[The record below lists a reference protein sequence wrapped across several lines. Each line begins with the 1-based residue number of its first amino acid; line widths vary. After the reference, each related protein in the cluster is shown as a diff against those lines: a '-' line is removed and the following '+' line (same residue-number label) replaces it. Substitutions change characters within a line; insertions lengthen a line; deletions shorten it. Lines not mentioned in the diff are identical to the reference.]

1 MKRITTNGGPVNPT
15 IRSRRGPT
23 RGLILLLLSTFLA
36 VLGVS
41 SLAAPAFAADCV
53 PSATTACVQGVVK
66 SSTGEMAPG
75 VEVALSGGAAEETAT
90 TDENGRWVFEVTKA
104 GDYSVTINEETL
116 PEGQFLKSVGTRD
129 VVVELNSQASA
140 LFPLTDDPD
149 AAKAAAEKP
158 DASTS
163 ASKPA
168 KDSANSFSWPR
179 FWQQF
184 VSGIR
189 MGLLIALASLGL
201 SLIFGTTGLSNFAQG
216 EMVTMGGLLAA
227 VFMGLIGNLWMA
239 GLLAVVACAAFGWAQ
254 DKVLWK
260 PLRKRGL
267 SLMQMMIVSIGL
279 SITLQY
285 TFQFFFGSG
294 IIRIDKSTASTITIL
309 GVTLTTQSYIAMGVS
324 LLAIIAVGLGL
335 MYTRFGRATRAIS
348 DNPSLARAS
357 GIDVDRVINI
367 VWIVGGGL
375 AGLAGVFFG
384 LVFNGLNWFTG
395 GTMLLLFFAAVTLGG
410 LGTAFGA
417 FVGSMIIGMVVELTN
432 IWLPGDLKYATA
444 LLLLI
449 LILLVRPQGIFG
461 RKERIG

>member
-1 MKRITTNGGPVNPT
+1 MNPT
-15 IRSRRGPT
+15 LHRRRMPIRG
-23 RGLILLLLSTFLA
+23 ILMLVLSTVLVLFGAALSA
-36 VLGVS
+36 V
-41 SLAAPAFAADCV
+41 PAHAADTCE
-53 PSATTACVQGVVK
+53 PDPATGCVQGVIK
-66 SSTGEMAPG
+66 LSSGEPAAG
-75 VEVALSGGAAEETAT
+75 IEVTLSGAGAESTAT
-90 TDENGRWVFEVTKA
+90 TDDAGRWVFGATEA
-104 GDYSVTINEETL
+104 GTYTVAIDETTL
-116 PEGQFLKSVGTRD
+116 PEGQFFKSAGERE
-129 VVVELNSQASA
+129 VEVSLHSTASA
-140 LFPLTDDPD
+140 LFPLTDDPEAANTTPETGGDD
-149 AAKAAAEKP
+149 A
-158 DASTS
+158 DA
-163 ASKPA
+163 KPA
-168 KDSANSFSWPR
+168 SAASSADAFSWPR

-201 SLIFGTTGLSNFAQG
+201 SLVFGTTGLSNFAQG

-227 VFMGLIGNLWMA
+227 AFMGLTGNLWLA
-239 GLLAVVACAAFGWAQ
+239 GLFAVIACAGFGWVQ

-260 PLRKRGL
+260 PLRKRRL
-267 SLMQMMIVSIGL
+267 SLMQLMIVSIGL

-294 IIRIDKSTASTITIL
+294 VVRIDKSTAETITIA
-309 GVTLTTQSYIAMGVS
+309 GVTLTTQSYVAMGVS
-324 LLAIIAVGLGL
+324 LLAIITVGLGL

-348 DNPSLARAS
+348 DNPALARAS

-367 VWIVGGGL
+367 VWVVGGGL

-395 GTMLLLFFAAVTLGG
+395 GTMLLMFFAAVTLGG

-417 FVGSMIIGMVVELTN
+417 FVGSMIIGMIVELTN
-432 IWLPGDLKYATA
+432 IWLPGDLKYASA

>member
-1 MKRITTNGGPVNPT
+1 MIRRTAAPVNT
-15 IRSRRGPT
+15 RRPIGF
-23 RGLILLLLSTFLA
+23 GLLAAVILALLSAFF
-36 VLGVS
+36 
-41 SLAAPAFAADCV
+41 APAPAHAAECAPDE
-53 PSATTACVQGVVK
+53 STGCVQGVIK
-66 SSTGEMAPG
+66 LSSGEPAEG
-75 VEVALSGGAAEETAT
+75 IELSLSGGSEDQTVETDAE
-90 TDENGRWVFEVTKA
+90 GRWAFAVTAA
-104 GDYSVTINEETL
+104 GTYTVAVDPDSL
-116 PEGQFLKSVGTRD
+116 PDGQFLKSAESREID
-129 VVVELNSQASA
+129 VQLNNQASA
-140 LFPLTDDPD
+140 LFPLTDDE
-149 AAKAAAEKP
+149 AAAQGGSGGGENGE
-158 DASTS
+158 S
-163 ASKPA
+163 ASPGK
-168 KDSANSFSWPR
+168 SSGTVSWAR

-201 SLIFGTTGLSNFAQG
+201 SLVFGTTGLSNFAQG
-216 EMVTMGGLLAA
+216 EMVTLGGLLAA
-227 VFMGLIGNLWMA
+227 GFMGLTGNLWIA
-239 GLLAVVACAAFGWAQ
+239 GLLAVIVSAGFGWAQ

-260 PLRKRGL
+260 PLRKRRL
-267 SLMQMMIVSIGL
+267 SLMQLMIVSIGL
-279 SITLQY
+279 SITMQY
-285 TFQFFFGSG
+285 IFQFFWGSG
-294 IIRIDKSTASTITIL
+294 VVRIDKTTPATWTL
-309 GVTLTTQSYIAMGVS
+309 FGVTLTVQSYIAMGIS

-348 DNPSLARAS
+348 DNPALAKAS

-375 AGLAGVFFG
+375 AGLAGVFLG

-395 GTMLLLFFAAVTLGG
+395 GQLLLMFFAAVTLGG

-417 FVGSMIIGMVVELTN
+417 FVGSMLIGMMVELTN

>member
-1 MKRITTNGGPVNPT
+1 MKA
-15 IRSRRGPT
+15 
-23 RGLILLLLSTFLA
+23 LLLLVLTALLSA
-36 VLGVS
+36 LGVGGLS
-41 SLAAPAFAADCV
+41 SPAYAADCA
-53 PSATTACVQGVVK
+53 PDASTACVQGVIK
-66 SSTGEMAPG
+66 LASGEPAPG
-75 VEVALSGGAAEETAT
+75 IAVTLSGGGEEQETT
-90 TDENGRWVFEVTKA
+90 TDATGKWVF
-104 GDYSVTINEETL
+104 SVTEAGSYTVAVDEASL
-116 PEGQFLKSVGTRD
+116 PEGQFFRSADSRE
-129 VVVELNSQASA
+129 VEVQLNSQASA
-140 LFPLTDDPD
+140 LFPLTDDPEAVQQPAGED
-149 AAKAAAEKP
+149 EDEAATAG
-158 DASTS
+158 ASRSS
-163 ASKPA
+163 ADP
-168 KDSANSFSWPR
+168 FSWPR

-201 SLIFGTTGLSNFAQG
+201 SLVFGTTGLSNFAQG

-227 VFMGLIGNLWMA
+227 LFMGLTGNLWLA
-239 GLLAVVACAAFGWAQ
+239 GLLAVIASAGFGWAQ

-260 PLRKRGL
+260 PLRKKRL
-267 SLMQMMIVSIGL
+267 SLMQLMIVSIGL

-294 IIRIDKSTASTITIL
+294 VVRIDRGTAETITL
-309 GVTLTTQSYIAMGVS
+309 AGVTLTVQSYIAMGVS

-335 MYTRFGRATRAIS
+335 MFTRFGRATRAIS
-348 DNPSLARAS
+348 DNPALARAS

-367 VWIVGGGL
+367 VWVVGGGL

-395 GTMLLLFFAAVTLGG
+395 GTMLLMFFAAVTLGG

-417 FVGSMIIGMVVELTN
+417 FVGSMIIGMMVELTN

>member
-1 MKRITTNGGPVNPT
+1 MNPT

-23 RGLILLLLSTFLA
+23 RGLILLLLATFLA

-41 SLAAPAFAADCV
+41 SLAAPALAADCV
-53 PSATTACVQGVVK
+53 PDATTGCVQGVVK
-66 SSTGEMAPG
+66 VSTGEPAPG
-75 VEVALSGGAAEETAT
+75 IDVTLTGGDSEETAT
-90 TDENGRWVFEVTKA
+90 TDDSGRWVFPVTEA
-104 GDYSVTINEETL
+104 GDYTVTIDESTL

-149 AAKAAAEKP
+149 AAGAAADKP
-158 DASTS
+158 DSDSAAS
-163 ASKPA
+163 APA
-168 KDSANSFSWPR
+168 KESANSFSWPR

-239 GLLAVVACAAFGWAQ
+239 GLLAVVASAGFGWAQ
-254 DKVLWK
+254 DKILWK
-260 PLRKRGL
+260 PLRKRRL

-294 IIRIDKSTASTITIL
+294 VIRIDKSTAETITIA

-348 DNPSLARAS
+348 DNPALARAS

-417 FVGSMIIGMVVELTN
+417 FVGSMIIGMMVELTN

-449 LILLVRPQGIFG
+449 LILLIRPQGIFG